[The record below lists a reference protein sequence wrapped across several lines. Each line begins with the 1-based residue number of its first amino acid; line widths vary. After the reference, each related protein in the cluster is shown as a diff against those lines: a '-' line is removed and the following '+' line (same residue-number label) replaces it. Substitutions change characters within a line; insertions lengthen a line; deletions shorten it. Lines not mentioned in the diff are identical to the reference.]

1 MIIIYM
7 SLIIFHE
14 LGHFLTALLF
24 NWKFDK
30 IYIYPLGGVTLFKDR
45 VNKPF
50 IEELLVTIMGP
61 IFQIILTIILVNIYE
76 DIIIYSNTLLVFNL
90 LPITPLDGGRL
101 TEIIMSCFLPFKKSM
116 NYIIKISFIIWIL
129 IFTLILKTNSL
140 VIIISFLFL
149 IFKIIDENKKI
160 SYYYNKFIIERVLH
174 IYKGKNKIIKDIND
188 LYKYK
193 NNYIIIDNH
202 LYSEK
207 EYIERFLM

>member
-101 TEIIMSCFLPFKKSM
+101 TEIIMSYFLPFKKSM

-174 IYKGKNKIIKDIND
+174 IYKGKNKR
-188 LYKYK
+188 
-193 NNYIIIDNH
+193 III
-202 LYSEK
+202 
-207 EYIERFLM
+207 